1 MTPESSTCSR
11 IYMFRNY
18 TESGPS
24 LLTDSSAKIR
34 ASFLL
39 QDSSTTIANTLR
51 RCILS
56 ETRSVGFRADL
67 TDAKHP
73 GVLIRKNNTSVFNEM
88 LAHRLTMIPLGVRRV
103 DAFDTSRYECVLKKR
118 NDTRGP
124 ITPQTMLHVTAAD
137 FMVRE
142 KQSDGSFRDLTP
154 VEISAL
160 FPADSITGDTC
171 LITSL
176 RPQWSADHAPE
187 EIDLTAYPVIGCG
200 REYIG
205 FSPVSQCSF
214 ENTPDMNPVR
224 QDEFFHTWLMDFKKI
239 STEEVATLAPE
250 VLANYKQEWGTMA
263 RQKCFLVN
271 ARGEPS
277 SFTFYLESVGIRPVP
292 DIVAEGIQ
300 AVIKLLDPFTNPDT
314 PEKELGMSIMP
325 IDSRMHGVDVL
336 IEGHEHTLGNLLQ
349 TMLTEMYLDTP
360 TADSPITFAAYKVRH
375 PLHRSVAIRLGIAES
390 KGDTTT
396 IARQVIAAAA
406 QRAKTIFE
414 DLAAGWASVAGT

>member
-1 MTPESSTCSR
+1 
-11 IYMFRNY
+11 MFRNY

-39 QDSSTTIANTLR
+39 QDSSTTVANTLR

-67 TDAKHP
+67 TDAKQP
-73 GVLIRKNNTSVFNEM
+73 GVVIRKNNTSVFNEM

-103 DAFDTSRYECVLKKR
+103 DAFDTSRYECILKKR

-176 RPQWSADHAPE
+176 RPQWSSDHAPE

-214 ENTPDMNPVR
+214 ENTPDTNPVR

-239 STEEVATLAPE
+239 STEEVATLAPD

-314 PEKELGMSIMP
+314 PEKDLGMSIMP

-349 TMLTEMYLDTP
+349 TMLTEMYLDAP

-375 PLHRSVAIRLGIAES
+375 PLQRSVAIRLGILES

-396 IARQVIAAAA
+396 IARQVIAATA

-414 DLAAGWASVAGT
+414 DLAAGWASVAGK